1 MALTTPKFREDFE
14 FSSLS
19 GAPPLDSP
27 PLAAAM
33 LMTHAAFVQPERQ
46 IAVFDAIANAW
57 LDVDDADERAA
68 SLRRQLPWL
77 AQPAPSTHWTTPRPA
92 WDAFSG
98 GVDSDPSAGP
108 NP

>member
-14 FSSLS
+14 LSSLS
-19 GAPPLDSP
+19 GAVHSPP

-46 IAVFDAIANAW
+46 IAVFDAIANSW

-68 SLRRQLPWL
+68 SLRQQIL
-77 AQPAPSTHWTTPRPA
+77 
-92 WDAFSG
+92 
-98 GVDSDPSAGP
+98 
-108 NP
+108 

>member
-14 FSSLS
+14 LSSLA

-46 IAVFDAIANAW
+46 IAVFDAIADAW
-57 LDVDDADERAA
+57 LDVDDTAERAA
-68 SLRRQLPWL
+68 SLRRI
-77 AQPAPSTHWTTPRPA
+77 SA
-92 WDAFSG
+92 W
-98 GVDSDPSAGP
+98 
-108 NP
+108 